1 MWKLFKSRNLLIL
14 TVSIFLIPFV
24 CQAADN
30 PLDEILKKY
39 PANNAADFE
48 AVNAQLIG
56 LGDSGLLDLCTRLK
70 PSQEN
75 GDAPVRYALS
85 GLTKYVQLQGDE
97 ERRQL
102 VVNVFLKALNQIDDK
117 EVKSFLIEQIQ
128 YIGNTE
134 AIAPLSRY
142 LTDAELCEPAA
153 HALFCIKTPESSAAL
168 LFALQKSDD
177 ALKPAIIKTLGDL
190 QSRAAALALI
200 PYTESADL
208 NTRLMAYYAIA
219 NIGDPSAANPLKR
232 ALTKTSGYEQ
242 KQAISAYL
250 RFANRLAEAQA
261 EELALTIYR
270 TVLNTYTTAED
281 VNIQS
286 AALTGLVAIEGED
299 ALEDLLAAV
308 DSPYKAYRN
317 VALKLAQQIPGQK
330 ATWKWIDK
338 SKSAAP
344 EVRSE
349 ILAFLG
355 ERGDPIALPTLLE
368 ALNDSNSAV
377 QMTAITA
384 SFHLGGLE
392 SVPFYTDLLRT
403 EDESL
408 INAVK
413 GTLLQ
418 VPGSYLLTTV
428 SYVLPTVPAP
438 AKIALLDIIAQRKA
452 DLFFY
457 DVLSFTEDENPAV
470 RMAAIKALRDVTLFE
485 NVPDLI
491 TLLENTGGREAAE
504 TENAVYEVIDSFNT
518 DQEKAEKLVQ
528 VFADAPSMKKNHLLN
543 LLQRVRGQAALKEA
557 AKYIKNPNLREEAAE
572 AIVAIVC
579 PQEGDGFG
587 LRTNEAYALLEEA
600 LGLLKD
606 RDLIEKAKN
615 HLPSPLAEPD
625 ADGFVSLFN
634 GKDMTGWVWNNSWK
648 GSECGYSAQDGAII
662 CDPAKGGGN
671 IYTDREF
678 SDFVFRFEFKLTPE
692 ANNGLGIRAPLSGD
706 AAYAGMEIQILDHD
720 HPSYNWIKPYQ
731 AHGSV
736 YGTIPAKRGFLKPIG
751 EWNEEEV
758 KVDGRTIRV
767 TLNGHVITEGHLDV
781 ARMPSTLD
789 KHNHPGLTR
798 TKGHIGFLGH
808 GHHVEFRNMRIK
820 ELNKEPR
827 PDNVPP
833 EGFIA
838 LFNGE
843 DLTNWKGLVANPVQR
858 AKMSPEE
865 LAEAQKKADERMRAH
880 WHPVDGVLVFDGK
893 GDSLCTAKDYGDFEL
908 LVDWKIKEK
917 GDSGIYLRGSPQV
930 QIWDPQNF
938 NLGSG
943 GLYNNQKNPSQ
954 PLVNADH
961 PIGEWNTFRI
971 IMVGE
976 RVTIYLNDELVVDNT
991 ILENYWER
999 DKPIYPTGSIELQNH
1014 GNTLYFKNIYV
1025 REL

>member
-1 MWKLFKSRNLLIL
+1 MWKAYKSRNLLIL
-14 TVSIFLIPFV
+14 TVFTFLIPFAV
-24 CQAADN
+24 EAAEN

-39 PANNAADFE
+39 PANNAAEFE

-56 LGDSGLLDLCTRLK
+56 LGDSGLSDLCGRLK
-70 PSQEN
+70 PAQEG

-97 ERRQL
+97 THRQL
-102 VVNVFLKALNQIDDK
+102 VVNALLKALNQIETT
-117 EVKSFLIEQIQ
+117 EVKTFLIEQIQ
-128 YIGNTE
+128 YIGKTE

-142 LTDAELCEPAA
+142 LTDGDLCEAA
-153 HALFCIKTPESSAAL
+153 ARALFCIKTPESSAAM
-168 LFALQKSDD
+168 LFALQQADD
-177 ALKPAIIKTLGDL
+177 ALKPTLIKTLGDL

-200 PYTESADL
+200 PYTESDDL

-232 ALTKTSGYEQ
+232 ALTKTTGYEQ
-242 KQAISAYL
+242 EQAIIAYL
-250 RFANRLAEAQA
+250 RFADRLAEVQA
-261 EELALTIYR
+261 EEQALTIYR
-270 TVLNTYTTAED
+270 TVLNTYTSAED

-286 AALTGLVAIEGED
+286 AALTGLVAIEGEN
-299 ALEDLLAAV
+299 ALDDLLAAM

-317 VALKLAQQIPGQK
+317 VALQLAQQIPGQK

-338 SKSAAP
+338 SKSADP

-368 ALNDSNSAV
+368 ALNDPNSEV
-377 QMTAITA
+377 QLTAITA

-392 SVPFYTDLLRT
+392 SVSFYTDLLRT

-413 GTLLQ
+413 DTLLQ

-428 SYVLPTVPAP
+428 SYVLPSVPAP
-438 AKIALLDIIAQRKA
+438 AKVALLDIIAQRKA

-457 DVLSFTEDENPAV
+457 DVLSFTEDENPTV
-470 RMAAIKALRDVTLFE
+470 RMAAIKALKDVTLFDY
-485 NVPDLI
+485 VPDLI
-491 TLLENTGGREAAE
+491 TLLETTRGQEAAE
-504 TENAVYEVIDSFNT
+504 IENAVYEVIDSFST

-528 VFADAPSMKKNHLLN
+528 VFADAPNMKKNHLLN

-572 AIVAIVC
+572 AIVEIVC
-579 PQEGDGFG
+579 PREGDGYG

-606 RDLIEKAKN
+606 QDLIDKAKK
-615 HLPSPLAEPD
+615 HLPSPLPAPD
-625 ADGFVSLFN
+625 TDGFVSLFN

-648 GSECGYSAQDGAII
+648 GDGCSYLVQDGAIV
-662 CDPAKGGGN
+662 CDPKKGGGGN
-671 IYTDREF
+671 IFTEREF
-678 SDFVFRFEFKLTPE
+678 SDFIFRFEFKMTPE

-706 AAYAGMEIQILDHD
+706 VAYSGMELQILDHD

-736 YGTIPAKRGFLKPIG
+736 YGVIPAKRGFLKPVG

-758 KVDGRTIRV
+758 KVNGRAIQI
-767 TLNGHVITEGHLDV
+767 TLNGHVITEGHLDA
-781 ARMPSTLD
+781 ARMPNTLD
-789 KHNHPGLTR
+789 KRNHPGLTR

-808 GHHVEFRNMRIK
+808 GHHVEFRNLRIK
-820 ELNKEPR
+820 ELNTKPR

-833 EGFIA
+833 KGFTA
-838 LFNGE
+838 LFNGK

-858 AKMSPEE
+858 AKMTPEG

-893 GDSLCTAKDYGDFEL
+893 GDSLCTEKDYGDFEL

-917 GDSGIYLRGSPQV
+917 GDSGIYLRGTPQV

-943 GLYNNQKNPSQ
+943 GLYNNQKNPSK

-976 RVTIYLNDELVVDNT
+976 RVTVYLN
-991 ILENYWER
+991 
-999 DKPIYPTGSIELQNH
+999 
-1014 GNTLYFKNIYV
+1014 
-1025 REL
+1025 